1 MVIALKERVL
11 WFSVRYTI
19 VQQFSCCTVRL
30 HTRGEADGERT
41 YKVTRT
47 LMVVSV
53 RASGLSSQE
62 VDGEGDVAAWKGIS
76 SRGGDE

>member
-1 MVIALKERVL
+1 M
-11 WFSVRYTI
+11 
-19 VQQFSCCTVRL
+19 RL